1 MDFAYTLNGG
11 APTIKKF
18 QVGADL
24 STVGIPVLVGGAA
37 NDGLV
42 AAGTSAASDCV
53 GITQDTATLISAQQ
67 SDNSDTAALV
77 SVCISP
83 DAVYKAR
90 LLGGA
95 TANTALTKY
104 PITSA
109 SSDGL
114 TITTTAAWDSPEF
127 ADGTLWGYDGANSGV
142 ARKITSTSGSVAT
155 LLVPVPFDTVVGDNF
170 LRIPYTPGED
180 QFVQL
185 STNLDHLNASV
196 LVDTDNAN
204 FRVIELDLNDI
215 SEEGDGNSFA
225 FLCIFDSLYASGGSI

>member
-18 QVGADL
+18 QVGATL
-24 STVGIPVLVGGAA
+24 ATPGIPVLVGGAA

-42 AAGTSAASDCV
+42 AASTTAAADCV

-77 SVCISP
+77 SVLISP

-95 TANTALTKY
+95 TANTSLTKY
-104 PITSA
+104 PVTTA

-114 TITTTAAWDSPEF
+114 TITTGESWTATEF
-127 ADGTLWGYDGANSGV
+127 ADGTTWGYDGANSGV
-142 ARKITSTSGSVAT
+142 ARKITSTGATSGT
-155 LLVPVPFDTVVGDNF
+155 LLVPMPFDTVVGDNF
-170 LRIPYTPGED
+170 LRIPVTPGED

-185 STNLDHLNASV
+185 STNLDDIDASV
-196 LVDTDNAN
+196 AVDVNNAN
-204 FRVIELDLNDI
+204 FRVVELDLNDI
-215 SEEGDGNSFA
+215 SEEGDANSFA
-225 FLCIFDSLYASGGSI
+225 FLVIFDSLYASGGSV